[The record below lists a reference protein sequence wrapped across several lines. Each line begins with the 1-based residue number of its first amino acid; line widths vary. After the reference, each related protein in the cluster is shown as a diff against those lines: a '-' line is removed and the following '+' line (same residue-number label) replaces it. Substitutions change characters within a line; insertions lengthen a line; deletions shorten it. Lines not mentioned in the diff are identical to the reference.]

1 MSALKRVSTMKTR
14 VFIFVLTILGAA
26 LMAHQFGMLEPYL
39 ATHRAK
45 PEAAAVAEAKDVVP
59 APAVSVVK
67 AVEADFVETVM
78 ITGSFAPRE
87 EIIVAPEVDGLRVL
101 ELNAEEGDRVKKGD
115 LLAVLVTDQ
124 LEAQLAANK
133 AARGS
138 ASASIERAKS
148 QIKEMEARVAEAK
161 SQFERAKP
169 LAKSQYLSESVLD
182 QRELAAKSAE
192 AQLASAKGGLAQAEA
207 ELVQAEAQG
216 RELQWRLDR
225 AEVRAPADGIVSRR
239 GARIGGLAL
248 GNSFSGGDPM
258 FRIIQNGE
266 IELNADMAETHLWK
280 VKAGQK
286 ARVTSASGQEVEG
299 TVRLVAEEVDKA
311 TRLGHVRIFL
321 GSGHPELKVGAFGR
335 GTIETGRGRGIA
347 VPLSAVLYSNDG
359 PSVQVVSDGKV
370 STHAVKTGLETA
382 GMIAVTSGL
391 TSGDLVVA
399 KAGTF
404 LRDGDAVRPVEP
416 DAVLSSKGQTTS
428 TGTNAVDREAMR

>member
-1 MSALKRVSTMKTR
+1 MKKRVL
-14 VFIFVLTILGAA
+14 ILVLAMLGVA
-26 LMAHQFGMLEPYL
+26 LTAHQSGMLEAYL
-39 ATHRAK
+39 AAPRAK
-45 PEAAAVAEAKDVVP
+45 PETAAVETNTGPP

-78 ITGSFAPRE
+78 ITGSFAARE

-101 ELNAEEGDRVKKGD
+101 ELKAEEGDRVKKGD
-115 LLAVLVTDQ
+115 VLAVLVTEQ

-133 AARGS
+133 AALGS

-148 QIKEMEARVAEAK
+148 QINEMEARVTEAK
-161 SQFERAKP
+161 AQLERARP

-207 ELVQAEAQG
+207 EKVQIEAQG

-225 AEVRAPADGIVSRR
+225 AAVRAPADGIISRR

-258 FRIIQNGE
+258 FRIIEKGE
-266 IELNADMAETHLWK
+266 IELDAEVAETHLWK
-280 VKAGQK
+280 VKPGQK
-286 ARVTSASGQEVEG
+286 ARVMSSSGREVEG
-299 TVRLVAEEVDKA
+299 TVRLVAQEVDKA

-321 GSGHPELKVGAFGR
+321 GNNPELKIGAFGR
-335 GTIETGRGRGIA
+335 GTIETGRSRGIA
-347 VPLSAVLYSNDG
+347 VPLSAVLYSDDG
-359 PSVQVVSDGKV
+359 PSVQVVAGGKV

-382 GMIAVTSGL
+382 GMIAVTGGL

-416 DAVLSSKGQTTS
+416 DAVLSSKGQS
-428 TGTNAVDREAMR
+428 NAAREATR